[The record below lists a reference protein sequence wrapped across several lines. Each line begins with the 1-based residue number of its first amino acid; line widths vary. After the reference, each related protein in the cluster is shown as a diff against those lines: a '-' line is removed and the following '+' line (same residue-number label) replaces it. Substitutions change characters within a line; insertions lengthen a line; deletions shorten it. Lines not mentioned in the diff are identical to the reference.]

1 MLLLLPKGASHLLRA
16 LGRKV
21 GLFSGAASELR
32 GRQLASSADSWW
44 LPLPSA
50 ALLDSGSLLLP
61 QS

>member
-1 MLLLLPKGASHLLRA
+1 MLLLLSKGVSHLLRA

-21 GLFSGAASELR
+21 GLFSGSASELR
-32 GRQLASSADSWW
+32 GRQLASSANSWR

-50 ALLDSGSLLLP
+50 AWLDSGSLLFP